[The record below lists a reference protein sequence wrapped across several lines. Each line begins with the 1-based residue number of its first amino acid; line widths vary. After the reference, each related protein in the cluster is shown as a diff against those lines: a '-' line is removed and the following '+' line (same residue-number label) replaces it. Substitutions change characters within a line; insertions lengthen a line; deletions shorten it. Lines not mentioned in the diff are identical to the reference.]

1 MEITIPLPTQQ
12 NDVRGFAQL
21 LTADEPG
28 AKTSESA
35 VIMVHVPRS
44 SPDVTPQ
51 DLIEL
56 LSSLLE
62 ELTSAVSEAT
72 Q

>member
-1 MEITIPLPTQQ
+1 MEIMIPLPTQQ

-28 AKTSESA
+28 AETSESA

-44 SPDVTPQ
+44 TPDVTPQ
-51 DLIEL
+51 DLVAL
-56 LSSLLE
+56 LASLLD
-62 ELTSAVSEAT
+62 ELTTAVSEAT
-72 Q
+72 K